1 MAADTKIEWC
11 DHTFNPWIGCTK
23 VSPGCDHCYAQTL
36 MEVRH
41 KRAVWGRRPV
51 LTGDGTWSQP
61 RKWQRRAAEF
71 RAKHGRHQRVFCSSL
86 ADVFDNKADDS
97 WRGRL
102 AATILQA
109 PDLEW
114 LLLTKRIGNA
124 VDMLANMFSYDVP
137 GNVRIGATIVNQDE
151 AARDLRKVR
160 DAAAVTKLKP
170 FLSME
175 PLLGPVRLADADPD
189 WHRYVGWVIVGGESG
204 PGARAMHP
212 DWVRALRDECAE
224 AGVPFLFK
232 QWGEFLTVFDRDV
245 EDPDWRNCGRWGRA
259 HPKGHWWNLAGG
271 TGFHGERVVYVDLVG
286 KKAAGRLLDGI
297 EHNGFPEAMAA

>member
-1 MAADTKIEWC
+1 MATDTKIEWC

-51 LTGDGTWSQP
+51 LTADGTWSQP
-61 RKWQRRAAEF
+61 RKWERAAETF

-86 ADVFDNKADDS
+86 ADVFDNKADDA

-102 AATILQA
+102 GATILNT
-109 PDLEW
+109 PSLEW

-137 GNVRIGATIVNQDE
+137 ANVRAGATIVNQEE
-151 AARDLRKVR
+151 AARDLGKIRAV
-160 DAAAVTKLKP
+160 AAVTKLKP

-175 PLLGPVRLADADPD
+175 PLLGQVSLAAADPA
-189 WHRYVGWVIVGGESG
+189 WHQYVGWVIVGGESG
-204 PGARAMHP
+204 PGARPMHP

-232 QWGEFLTVFDRDV
+232 QWGEWAPLDHVKLSRDLTPAASLMLD
-245 EDPDWRNCGRWGRA
+245 
-259 HPKGHWWNLAGG
+259 G
-271 TGFHGERVVYVDLVG
+271 TRVVHGGAPHIAELVRVG
-286 KKAAGRLLDGI
+286 KKEAGRLLDGS
-297 EHNGFPEAMAA
+297 EHNGFPEAMVA